1 MRSSVGEA
9 GRLTKAFTMYF
20 ALTNLAETMHRKRR
34 RRAHALN
41 GNAPAQPGSVRGTL
55 ERLKAAGVSL
65 ADSLQL
71 LSRVMVV
78 PVFTAHPT
86 EVSRRTV
93 RFKHARI
100 AAAIERLDQLP
111 LTDDTV
117 DTEVDRILTEITLLW
132 QTDDVRRK
140 RPSVLEEVRM
150 GLDYYKF
157 VLIDVVP
164 GLYTEIADAIRECY
178 GEEIEPGSL
187 AQVVRFGSW
196 IGGDAD
202 GNPYVTT
209 ETTRAALQLARAT
222 ILQHYDRSLERLV
235 EQLSASTLQ
244 VPASSELERR
254 LDEYAR
260 TIPSTDPSRK
270 RGRRR
275 KSTGAFSATSAG
287 GCAWCAT
294 T

>member
-1 MRSSVGEA
+1 M
-9 GRLTKAFTMYF
+9 
-20 ALTNLAETMHRKRR
+20 
-34 RRAHALN
+34 
-41 GNAPAQPGSVRGTL
+41 RGTL
-55 ERLKAAGVSL
+55 ARLKAPGVSL
-65 ADSLQL
+65 ADALRL

-93 RFKHARI
+93 RFKRTRI

-111 LTDDTV
+111 LTDDAV
-117 DTEVDRILTEITLLW
+117 DAEVDQILAEITLLW

-140 RPSVLEEVRM
+140 RPSVIEEVRM
-150 GLDYYKF
+150 GLDYYEY

-164 GLYTEIADAIRECY
+164 GLYTELADAIRECY

-187 AQVVRFGSW
+187 PPVVRFGSW

-222 ILQHYDRSLERLV
+222 ILQHYHRALERLV
-235 EQLSASTLQ
+235 EQLSASTHQ
-244 VPASSELERR
+244 VPVSTELERR
-254 LDEYAR
+254 LDEYTR
-260 TIPSTDPSRK
+260 TIPSTDPHPEARAQPEVY
-270 RGRRR
+270 RRFLGYVGWR
-275 KSTGAFSATSAG
+275 LRVVRD
-287 GCAWCAT
+287 
-294 T
+294 